1 MPNYRRAFTPGG
13 TFFFTVV
20 TYRRHPVLTH
30 PDMVSALRGAVRD
43 TRAALP
49 FIVVA
54 AVVLPDHL
62 HTIWELPEADA
73 DFSVRW
79 SRIKQAVTHVYAGL
93 PIAQVAPTASR
104 VKRREGALWQRRFW
118 EHRIR
123 DDADLV
129 RHVEYIHYNPV
140 KHGHA
145 ARVGDWPHSSFHAYV
160 RNGVY
165 TADWG
170 GGGFVEGGEG
180 FGE

>member
-1 MPNYRRAFTPGG
+1 VSTPGC
-13 TFFFTVV
+13 
-20 TYRRHPVLTH
+20 R
-30 PDMVSALRGAVRD
+30 
-43 TRAALP
+43 LP
-49 FIVVA
+49 G
-54 AVVLPDHL
+54 P
-62 HTIWELPEADA
+62 
-73 DFSVRW
+73 
-79 SRIKQAVTHVYAGL
+79 QAR
-93 PIAQVAPTASR
+93 PSR
-104 VKRREGALWQRRFW
+104 VKRREGTSWQRRFW

-145 ARVGDWPHSSFHAYV
+145 ACVGDWPYSSFHAYV

-165 TADWG
+165 PADRG